1 MNHEEESR
9 ELKKQGKLCS
19 VALHEAF
26 SKDTKISNDFPMP
39 RSIDGKC
46 GALLTALKI
55 LDDTGHGDK
64 KEEFE
69 KEFVRRF
76 RYSKCLELMRYEA
89 RCEDYVGQ
97 AARMLDEILNEIK
110 D

>member
-1 MNHEEESR
+1 MNHENEAR
-9 ELKKQGKLCS
+9 ELRRKGKLCS
-19 VALHEAF
+19 VALHDAF
-26 SKDTKISNDFPMP
+26 AKDTKISEDFPMP

-55 LDDTGHGDK
+55 LDDTGNGDK
-64 KEEFE
+64 KEAFE

-76 RYSKCLELMRYEA
+76 GYSKCLDLMKHEA
-89 RCEDYVGQ
+89 RCEDYVGE
-97 AARMLDEILNEIK
+97 AARMLDEILEEN